1 VPWRSA
7 LVQGTIDDHV
17 ATASWRLRRDGAAPS
32 GFLPAAQTRRRR
44 WRSGSICVR
53 SRSPTVRPDRA
64 PLITCIGVSD
74 WDRLISISDYP
85 EAGGFARVLEEVSA
99 PGGPTTN
106 TAVALSRLG
115 ARVGLASAVG
125 ADEHG
130 QLVLRSLETAGIDT
144 RWITVKPGQVTTLAT
159 VIVSRN
165 PRDRTI
171 FVETGAQLARGDQ
184 LDVAGLFGGDVL
196 VLDVADVTL
205 RRFLLDLPAHTV
217 PTTRLLGPL
226 TYLAHKEL
234 PDAFDLALRH
244 DVIVSNEP
252 DLLDVTGT
260 WTLSDATT
268 AIQHR
273 MRGENLRA
281 ALVTRAGEGCR
292 VVTETKSFNIPTF
305 GIDVVDPTGA
315 GDAFVAGVAWGMAQR
330 WPWPE
335 IGRFASAV
343 GALACC
349 SLGAQASLPS
359 LQEVETLLASTPA
372 ELD

>member
-1 VPWRSA
+1 MTLDRVP
-7 LVQGTIDDHV
+7 
-17 ATASWRLRRDGAAPS
+17 
-32 GFLPAAQTRRRR
+32 
-44 WRSGSICVR
+44 SI
-53 SRSPTVRPDRA
+53 A
-64 PLITCIGVSD
+64 CIGVSD
-74 WDRLISISDYP
+74 WDRLIAISDFP

-125 ADEHG
+125 ADERG

-144 RWITVKPGQVTTLAT
+144 RWITVKPEQVTTLAT

-165 PRDRTI
+165 PLDRTI

-184 LDVAGLFGGDVL
+184 LDISGLFGGDVL
-196 VLDVADVTL
+196 VLDVADVSL
-205 RRFLLDLPAHTV
+205 RRFLLDLPAHTA

-226 TYLAHKEL
+226 TYLAHKSL
-234 PDAFDLALRH
+234 ADAFDLALRH

-260 WTLSDATT
+260 WTLSDAT
-268 AIQHR
+268 AALQHR

-281 ALVTRAGEGCR
+281 ALITRAGEGCR
-292 VVTETKSFNIPTF
+292 VVTEAKSLNIPAF
-305 GIDVVDPTGA
+305 SVDAVDPTGA
-315 GDAFVAGVAWGMAQR
+315 GDAFAAGVAWGMAQR
-330 WPWPE
+330 WSWQQV
-335 IGRFASAV
+335 GRFANAV

-349 SLGAQASLPS
+349 SLGAQASLPT
-359 LQEVETLLASTPA
+359 LQEVVTLLESVTAD
-372 ELD
+372 LD

>member
-1 VPWRSA
+1 MTP
-7 LVQGTIDDHV
+7 
-17 ATASWRLRRDGAAPS
+17 DGAPS
-32 GFLPAAQTRRRR
+32 IA
-44 WRSGSICVR
+44 
-53 SRSPTVRPDRA
+53 
-64 PLITCIGVSD
+64 CIGVSD
-74 WDRLISISDYP
+74 WDRLIAISDFP

-125 ADEHG
+125 ADERG

-144 RWITVKPGQVTTLAT
+144 RWITVKPEQVTTLAT

-165 PRDRTI
+165 PLDRTI

-184 LDVAGLFGGDVL
+184 LDISGLFGGDVL
-196 VLDVADVTL
+196 VLDVADVSL

-260 WTLSDATT
+260 WTLSDATA

-292 VVTETKSFNIPTF
+292 VVTETKSLNIPAF
-305 GIDVVDPTGA
+305 SVDVVDPPGA
-315 GDAFVAGVAWGMAQR
+315 GDAFLAGVAWGMAQR

-335 IGRFASAV
+335 VGRFANAV

-359 LQEVETLLASTPA
+359 LQEVETLLASRPA